1 VKKVKKGLLIAL
13 LVVGLVAV
21 MGGVALAGGWT
32 TITES
37 KSHDPNDLTGP
48 DGTGGPDG
56 EAVWNAMESGLNPH
70 GNFSSSTNKCRVCH
84 AVHGANATSWR
95 LLRDTSR
102 ATECNACHGE
112 GGLTDI
118 QPYRIT
124 TWSIRGEHTIGSDQI
139 PDSVGVTSITGGLSC
154 GNCHSVHGAN
164 TLSGIGATSN
174 WDDKILRR
182 DPNGNGQ
189 VLAADATGAPD
200 TSVSNGKKTGFCADC
215 HNKNSNWSN
224 TGNDQTVADPGR
236 PNKESH
242 VQGPDGNGLLEVY
255 GASSVQVA
263 GWGTAESPQTTTSGC
278 RACHAGS
285 DAGNYTTDSSGRF
298 PHRTPGNKLMFDSYS
313 ADNQEATG
321 LNDAQRV
328 VSNMD
333 ILCGKCHRDGGDIDG
348 GTAGVGLT
356 F

>member
-1 VKKVKKGLLIAL
+1 MKKGLLIAL

-32 TITES
+32 TIDYNQ
-37 KSHDPNDLTGP
+37 SHAPNGQG
-48 DGTGGPDG
+48 GTGNDAIWNPN
-56 EAVWNAMESGLNPH
+56 EAPAPGHPH
-70 GNFSSSTNKCRVCH
+70 GDFSSSTNKCRVCH
-84 AVHGANATSWR
+84 AVHGANDTSWR

-118 QPYRIT
+118 QPYRTT

-139 PDSVGVTSITGGLSC
+139 PDSTGTTSITGGLSC

-164 TLSGIGATSN
+164 TINGIGASSN
-174 WDDKILRR
+174 WDTKILKR
-182 DPNGNGQ
+182 DANGDGN
-189 VLAADATGAPD
+189 VLAAGASGAPNPND
-200 TSVSNGKKTGFCADC
+200 SGNAKKTAFCADC
-215 HNKNSNWSN
+215 HNRNSNWD
-224 TGNDQTVADPGR
+224 TTLGEDTDDAQYDR
-236 PNKESH
+236 PNRTSH
-242 VQGPDGNGLLEVY
+242 VQGPAGNGLLEVY
-255 GASSVQVA
+255 GAANVQVA
-263 GWGTAESPQTTTSGC
+263 GWGTSESSQTTTSGC

-285 DAGNYTTDSSGRF
+285 DAGNHTTDNTSGRF

-313 ADNQEATG
+313 ADDQEATS

-333 ILCGKCHRDGGDIDG
+333 ILCGKCHRDTGDIDG